1 MRVCVI
7 NKITPRYIRRGPLNF
22 YMSDTGWRT
31 SVPGS
36 VWAPVFDYACRSVGF
51 GIARSFNTCFNIR
64 VFNLVFSKRV
74 VKRKY
79 VIDKAK
85 LVKHTLCPMM
95 INGAVPLILKVC
107 TYKSYIRRI
116 IITYAHP
123 RGLLTKQDKSVTTI
137 S

>member
-51 GIARSFNTCFNIR
+51 GIARSFNTCFNIAPPCIQFGILQTR
-64 VFNLVFSKRV
+64 SK
-74 VKRKY
+74 
-79 VIDKAK
+79 
-85 LVKHTLCPMM
+85 T
-95 INGAVPLILKVC
+95 
-107 TYKSYIRRI
+107 
-116 IITYAHP
+116 
-123 RGLLTKQDKSVTTI
+123 
-137 S
+137 